1 MPQHICEV
9 ELMQYLE
16 EHFQHGNAFIRKE
29 DKLQINGL
37 SFYIKKV
44 VKGYQNNT

>member
-16 EHFQHGNAFIRKE
+16 EHLQHGNAFIRKK
-29 DKLQINGL
+29 DKFANKWPQLL
-37 SFYIKKV
+37 Y
-44 VKGYQNNT
+44 